1 MKISDA
7 TFCLIDCET
16 TRKDPTDPENELIEV
31 ACDLFQGDGL
41 RIDSFSS
48 LVYVSRPIPP
58 ENSAIHNLTIRDVID
73 ASGRDKVMTELQ
85 RVIGIQLDA
94 QSVIPV
100 AYHADFDSK
109 VLPEIG
115 GLWLCAERMAH
126 HLTPDLP
133 NFKLATLRYAF
144 GFYDIDYSGLPE
156 ERRVHSAAGDLRVL
170 APVFFHLVE
179 KYIAWA
185 TEVCAGDEARLE
197 KAMQVETLLTW
208 AKSPYKMT
216 KWPNFGKHNGAPFD
230 QIPLDYFQW
239 CLSPKGLT
247 DMDDDLR
254 FNIQREMKRRMSAA

>member
-48 LVYVSRPIPP
+48 LVYVTRPIPP
-58 ENSAIHNLTIRDVID
+58 ENSAIHNLTIRDVMD
-73 ASGRDKVMTELQ
+73 APSYEQVSFNFKRFVPPE
-85 RVIGIQLDA
+85 A
-94 QSVIPV
+94 IPV
-100 AYHADFDSK
+100 AHHAEFDSK
-109 VLPEIG
+109 VLAEFGLG
-115 GLWLCAERMAH
+115 GWLCSERMAH

-170 APVFFHLVE
+170 APVFFHLVA

-185 TEVCAGDEARLE
+185 TEVCAGDEARIE
-197 KAMQVETLLTW
+197 KAMQVETILAW
-208 AKSPYKMT
+208 SKAPYKMA

-230 QIPLDYFQW
+230 QIPLDYFNW

-254 FNIQREMKRRMSAA
+254 FNIQREMKRRTSAA